1 MFGGGVRFCWRDVTP
16 LRLAFHGDADDA
28 EATAAQRNNFSQPLL
43 FSDGD
48 LLRRQRRGWG
58 DLSRS
63 RGPAHRRLLQVMM
76 LLTLLILRKM
86 IFGENL
92 SFARIA
98 GDGIGGC
105 VVGTGVGRCA
115 WEAVYSADS
124 PRSKPSSAT
133 STL

>member
-1 MFGGGVRFCWRDVTP
+1 MFGDGVRFYRRSVAP
-16 LRLAFHGDADDA
+16 LRLAFPDDVGDA
-28 EATAAQRNNFSQPLL
+28 EATAAQRNNFSQPFP

-76 LLTLLILRKM
+76 LLTLLISKKM

-92 SFARIA
+92 SFARVA
-98 GDGIGGC
+98 GGGIEEC
-105 VVGTGVGRCA
+105 VMGMRVGRCA
-115 WEAVYSADS
+115 WEAVHSADS
-124 PRSKPSSAT
+124 PRSKPSSAA